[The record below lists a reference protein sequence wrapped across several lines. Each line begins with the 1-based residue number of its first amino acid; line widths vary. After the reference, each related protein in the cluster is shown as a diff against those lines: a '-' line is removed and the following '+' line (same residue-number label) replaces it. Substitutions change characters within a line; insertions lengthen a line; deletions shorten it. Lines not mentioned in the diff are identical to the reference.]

1 MPTRAPKPRLSCT
14 SRGKGRVGRVVGGK
28 IGGKK
33 GRSGRSSGSG
43 SAKVSGV
50 ATASI

>member
-1 MPTRAPKPRLSCT
+1 LPARAPKPRLSRASC
-14 SRGKGRVGRVVGGK
+14 GKGRAGRVVGSE
-28 IGGKK
+28 IGRKK
-33 GRSGRSSGSG
+33 GRSGRSG

>member
-1 MPTRAPKPRLSCT
+1 MPRPSRT
-14 SRGKGRVGRVVGGK
+14 SYRKGRVGRVVGGK

-33 GRSGRSSGSG
+33 GRSGGSG
-43 SAKVSGV
+43 RSGGAKVSSI